1 MNELLELL
9 VVVLMIAGLVALVAP
24 QVNRLAW
31 YIENALSLVSA
42 SMILFAMLLVSAE
55 VISRKFLNAPI
66 HGQLELGELL
76 MPPIIFLAIAYTQ
89 STGGHVRM
97 TIVIDHLPPA
107 LRHVTE
113 IATKLLAI
121 AVYAVLCYYSAKFA
135 YRTWEFHDVTMSP
148 PYFVIWPS
156 AIMVPIGLFLVTLRV
171 YLEVLHLLFPKL
183 LPATEPGLAS
193 ASTAE

>member
-9 VVVLMIAGLVALVAP
+9 VVVLMIAGLVALAAR
-24 QVNRLAW
+24 QVNRMAW

>member
-9 VVVLMIAGLVALVAP
+9 VVVLMIAGMVALAAR

-42 SMILFAMLLVSAE
+42 SLILFAMLLVSAE

-97 TIVIDHLPPA
+97 TIVIDRLAPTW
-107 LRHVTE
+107 RHVAE
-113 IATKLLAI
+113 IVVKLLAI

-135 YRTWEFHDVTMSP
+135 YRTWLFDDVTMSP